1 MKKFLSH
8 AKDAVPRVR
17 ARTSLAFVPA
27 LHKAIKAKRPAVIDV
42 ATEMDVIAPGGGELN
57 GGD

>member
-1 MKKFLSH
+1 MKKFLSQ
-8 AKDAVPRVR
+8 AKNAVPAC
-17 ARTSLAFVPA
+17 ARELALVPA
-27 LHKAIKAKRPAVIDV
+27 LLKAIKAKRPAVIDV